1 MKAASFPE
9 PTALS
14 MSSEFIAFRV
24 VTARD
29 GTEHRI
35 GLAAPEPDDKHGDW
49 YCRVTFT
56 PLIVDKAIYG
66 VDAFQAL
73 HLALRLLESE
83 FQTTIDRGGIEEPDC
98 LFDATMAH
106 R

>member
-1 MKAASFPE
+1 
-9 PTALS
+9 
-14 MSSEFIAFRV
+14 MSSEFIACRV

-49 YCRVTFT
+49 YCLVTFT

-66 VDAFQAL
+66 IDAFQAL

-83 FQTTIDRGGIEEPDC
+83 FQTVIERGEIESPDC
-98 LFDATMAH
+98 LFDATMAY

>member
-1 MKAASFPE
+1 MP
-9 PTALS
+9 
-14 MSSEFIAFRV
+14 SEFIAYRV
-24 VTARD
+24 VTDRS
-29 GTEHRI
+29 GVEHRI
-35 GLAAPEPDDKHGDW
+35 GLAAPEPDDKHGHW
-49 YCRVTFT
+49 FCRATFT

-83 FQTTIDRGGIEEPDC
+83 FQACIERGEIEGSDC
-98 LFDATMAH
+98 LFDAGMAY